1 MAKRLQI
8 RRDSTANWTS
18 NNPILAE
25 GEIAWDTTLEKGKV
39 GDGSTAWS
47 SLPFSIFT
55 QAELDAKAPLSSPAL
70 IGVPTAPT
78 ASEDTATTQIAT
90 TAFVVDQDYVKAAT
104 ASSLYLTQVA
114 ASATYASV
122 SSPTFTGTVTT
133 PQLSVSDGLIVVQ
146 RVSSVEEGGEIRL
159 NRSSDNTTGWTID
172 AFGSTSTPSLRF
184 FDSTN
189 TVRFSIDGSGNAQ
202 MTGAPTAPT
211 AAAGTNNTQI
221 ATTAFVNTAVSGIGG
236 GAGTLIASGTIT
248 KAGSSFDFANIFTS
262 SHSIY
267 KLILMFDA
275 NALQGGA
282 FVVPKGAS
290 NTEVYNISCNSFTR
304 YYSATSG
311 NPTWTTSGYTTNT
324 GGIAVERDVSSIVE
338 VDFYN
343 PFETNRK
350 TNMIWKLIHGGGPSL
365 VGERTTFAA
374 YAAARITGFT
384 LSAGTSENTISYRLF
399 GYGTL

>member
-122 SSPTFTGTVTT
+122 SSPTFTGTVTA
-133 PQLSVSDGLIVVQ
+133 PQFSASDGLIVVK
-146 RVSSVEEGGEIRL
+146 RVSSVNEGGEIQL
-159 NRSSDNTTGWTID
+159 CRSSDNTTGWTID

-189 TVRFSIDGSGNAQ
+189 TVRFYIDGNGDAQ
-202 MTGAPTAPT
+202 MTGAPAAPT

-221 ATTAFVNTAVSGIGG
+221 ATTAYVRSELTYETTTDLTVSSNSTTMDIATGNVGFVASGPTANWTINFTNLPTTNGQTITATIFVTQGATGYIPATVQIGG
-236 GAGTLIASGTIT
+236 VGQTI
-248 KAGSSFDFANIFTS
+248 KWQGGSAPTPTS
-262 SHSIY
+262 SSGKIDV
-267 KLILMFDA
+267 F
-275 NALQGGA
+275 
-282 FVVPKGAS
+282 
-290 NTEVYNISCNSFTR
+290 SFSMIR
-304 YYSATSG
+304 RGSAWTVLGSMLG
-311 NPTWTTSGYTTNT
+311 N
-324 GGIAVERDVSSIVE
+324 
-338 VDFYN
+338 F
-343 PFETNRK
+343 
-350 TNMIWKLIHGGGPSL
+350 
-365 VGERTTFAA
+365 
-374 YAAARITGFT
+374 
-384 LSAGTSENTISYRLF
+384 
-399 GYGTL
+399 